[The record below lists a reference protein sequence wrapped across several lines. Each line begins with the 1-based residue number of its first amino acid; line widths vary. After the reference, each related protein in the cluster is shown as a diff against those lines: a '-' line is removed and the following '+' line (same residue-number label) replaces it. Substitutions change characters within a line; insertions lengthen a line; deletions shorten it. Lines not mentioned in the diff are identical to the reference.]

1 MYPYSMYDIHKKF
14 KHILQ
19 LGLEIDE
26 TRYKLSKSLVENSPA
41 KDSIKI
47 LHMDGNLF
55 DYSRLEDE
63 DLIFISC
70 DVESNSIVKK
80 VLETSKAHVF
90 YLCAL

>member
-1 MYPYSMYDIHKKF
+1 
-14 KHILQ
+14 
-19 LGLEIDE
+19 
-26 TRYKLSKSLVENSPA
+26 
-41 KDSIKI
+41 
-47 LHMDGNLF
+47 MDGNLF

-90 YLCAL
+90 ICAPYNKEWMKHSIKKSNLVYDKQGRIISLHT